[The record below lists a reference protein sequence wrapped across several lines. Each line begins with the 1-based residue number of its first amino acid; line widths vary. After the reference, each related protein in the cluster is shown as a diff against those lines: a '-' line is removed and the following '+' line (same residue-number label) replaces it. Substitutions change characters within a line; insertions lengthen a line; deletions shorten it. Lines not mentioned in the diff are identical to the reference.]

1 MTAARVW
8 HTATP
13 LDDGRVLIVGGTSDV
28 DLTGSS
34 GELDATTQTAELY
47 DPATGTFA
55 ATTGAPTARRLG
67 HAAVL
72 LDDQR
77 VLITGGI
84 ESSSSSQPAMAR
96 SAELFDATTG
106 TFTATG
112 DMVGG
117 HAFHTATP
125 VGAGRVLIVGFG
137 DEIMS
142 AAGGST
148 PDLLSSAELYDE
160 ASGTFGAVPVEP
172 AVLPSASPSGG

>member
-1 MTAARVW
+1 
-8 HTATP
+8 
-13 LDDGRVLIVGGTSDV
+13 
-28 DLTGSS
+28 
-34 GELDATTQTAELY
+34 
-47 DPATGTFA
+47 
-55 ATTGAPTARRLG
+55 
-67 HAAVL
+67 
-72 LDDQR
+72 
-77 VLITGGI
+77 
-84 ESSSSSQPAMAR
+84 MAR